1 MAIFGCQKCGFTMER
16 MVSNAYRRKVLARYD
31 SCPKCEKTTRFAYLT
46 HSGMV
51 GKMENKP
58 MGFPVPSDAALWWR
72 KTRDGKQ
79 ANAPL
84 DAVCKRYE
92 Y

>member
-1 MAIFGCQKCGFTMER
+1 MAIYACQKCGFTMER
-16 MVSNAYRRKVLARYD
+16 LVSNAYRRKVLERID
-31 SCPKCEKTTRFAYLT
+31 QCSKCEKPRRFQFLT

-51 GKMENKP
+51 GKLKDKP
-58 MGFPVPSDAALWWR
+58 QGFPAPSEATLWWR

-84 DAVCKRYE
+84 DDVCKRWDY
-92 Y
+92 